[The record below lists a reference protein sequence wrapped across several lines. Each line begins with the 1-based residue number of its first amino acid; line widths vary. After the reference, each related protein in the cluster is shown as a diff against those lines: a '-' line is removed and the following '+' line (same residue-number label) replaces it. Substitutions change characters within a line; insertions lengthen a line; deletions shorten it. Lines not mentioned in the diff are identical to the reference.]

1 MQIEELLDHPA
12 SFAFGG
18 QNRGKVKNIEKTW
31 RWLHNRFSDPVV
43 TGETFAEY
51 LALSDDERN
60 RLKNTIGYWIGG
72 TCIDG
77 IRSRNTL
84 GPRSCIMFD
93 VDEAKASLFFE
104 LIEGRHAL
112 SKLCYL
118 IHTSRKHTLE
128 KPRFRVIFPVS
139 DLIPIEDYEACV
151 RILAS
156 KLDPTM
162 ETVDHV
168 SFRPAQMMYLP
179 SISKDMRDQY
189 RYVVNPGTLLNWK
202 GMLRKFEA
210 EVGDWRDYEKLPR
223 GANESNKRK
232 TAEKAED
239 PRTKKGMIGAF
250 CRTYSVPDAIAEF
263 LPDIYLES
271 DDVSAKPRYTYVGGS
286 GANGAVVEDDGL
298 FLYSHHGTDPCGERL
313 VNAFDMVR
321 LHLFGEADAETVD
334 DGDPRDLPS
343 YKKMMSFC
351 GGFPEVV
358 RETARARFLDTAG
371 SFTDLEG
378 GSDEVPEPTQ
388 LPRQAE
394 RPVAGKWYAQG
405 TMPGEKTP
413 YDCETDMTL
422 EVRSEGAGPD
432 TGEPAGKPTEGDGP
446 ETGGGEVDRESWF
459 DTLMFTP
466 KGGIQ
471 AKVSNAVKIIQ
482 NDTRLA
488 GKFAYNELLLRTVIR
503 EDIDWK
509 NPALP
514 NVTIY
519 DKVNGES
526 VVNWHDAALRIALDM
541 PGGKGSAGYG
551 VKMAATDINAA
562 VDIAGMQNRFHPVRE
577 YLAGLV
583 WDETPRL
590 HRVCQDFLGCADT
603 PYHREV
609 FKLMALAAVARAHEP
624 GHKFDTALVLE
635 GPQGIRKSTFLS
647 ILGRKKWFA
656 ELKGDLGDQKAVV
669 EQMAGNWIIELP
681 EMAAWNRSEANDA
694 KGFLSSVKDT
704 VRLAYKPREET
715 YLRQCVFFGTTN
727 EEEYL
732 RDLTGNRRIF
742 PVRCMVPRIDT
753 EAFDAI
759 CDRLWAEAVVL
770 YRQARELLP
779 RSVGDLA
786 LELSTE
792 ARDEAVAKQSAAV
805 DEGVAGEWA
814 RDIEEWANSPLTLGR
829 AKAARTG
836 TSDVGFDDLDNPGA
850 RFRVCRISLKSAWV
864 HALDRREDQFDG
876 RTNLPLQNAFR
887 ILRATGR
894 WEKGRD
900 AKGSFIYR
908 VDASKKDIA
917 QGFEPIPDILDPDI
931 GDLV

>member
-1 MQIEELLDHPA
+1 MQIEELLDHPV

-18 QNRGKVKNIEKTW
+18 QNRGKVTNVEKTW
-31 RWLHNRFSDPVV
+31 RWLYNRFSDPVV
-43 TGETFAEY
+43 TGETFEEY

-60 RLKNTIGYWIGG
+60 RLKNVIGYWIGG

-77 IRSRNTL
+77 VRSRNTL
-84 GPRSCIMFD
+84 GPRSCVMFD
-93 VDEAKASLFFE
+93 VDEADPKLFAD
-104 LIEGRHAL
+104 LLAGRHPLA
-112 SKLCYL
+112 KLCYL
-118 IHTSRKHTLE
+118 IHTSRKHTLK
-128 KPRFRVIFPVS
+128 KPRFRMIFPVGT
-139 DLIPIEDYEACV
+139 LIPIEDYEATV

-156 KLDPTM
+156 KLDPSM

-168 SFRPAQMMYLP
+168 SFRPAQMMYFP
-179 SISKDMRDQY
+179 SISADMREQY
-189 RYVVNPGTLLNWK
+189 RFHINPGTLLNWK
-202 GMLRKFEA
+202 GMLTKFTA

-223 GANESNKRK
+223 GASESNKRK

-239 PRTKKGMIGAF
+239 PREKKGMIGAF

-263 LPDIYLES
+263 LPEVYLES
-271 DDVSAKPRYTYVGGS
+271 DDHSSKPRYTYVGGS

-321 LHLFGEADAETVD
+321 LHLYGAEDAGVVD

-343 YKKMMSFC
+343 YGKMIQFC
-351 GGFPEVV
+351 GTFPEVV
-358 RETARARFLDTAG
+358 RETARARYLDTAG
-371 SFTDLEG
+371 SFSDLEG
-378 GSDEVPEPTQ
+378 GEDPVPEPKE

-394 RPVAGKWYAQG
+394 RPVAGKWYLQG

-413 YDCETDMTL
+413 FDRETDMTL
-422 EVRSEGAGPD
+422 EARREAREPDMGPTEEKAKEAGPD
-432 TGEPAGKPTEGDGP
+432 MGSTGKSDRDG
-446 ETGGGEVDRESWF
+446 WF

-466 KGGIQ
+466 KGGIA
-471 AKVSNAVKIIQ
+471 AKVSNVVKIIQ
-482 NDTRLA
+482 NDARLA

-503 EDIDWK
+503 QDIDWK

-514 NVTIY
+514 NVTIH
-519 DKVNGES
+519 DRVNGES
-526 VVNWHDAALRIALDM
+526 VVNWHDSTLRVALDM
-541 PGGKGSAGYG
+541 PGGAGSAGYG
-551 VKMAATDINAA
+551 VKVAATDINAA

-590 HRVCQDFLGCADT
+590 HRVCQDFLGCSDT

-624 GHKFDTALVLE
+624 GHKFDTAMVLE

-647 ILGRKKWFA
+647 VLGRKKWFA

-669 EQMAGNWIIELP
+669 EQMAGHWIIELP

-759 CDRLWAEAVVL
+759 CDQLWAEAVVL

-814 RDIEEWANSPLTLGR
+814 RDIEEWANTPLTLGR
-829 AKAARTG
+829 AKAARVG

-850 RFRVCRISLKSAWV
+850 RFRVTRISLKSAWI

-900 AKGSFIYR
+900 KNDRFIYR
-908 VDASKKDIA
+908 VGTDWDDVLA
-917 QGFEPIPDILDPDI
+917 GFETISEPLDPDT